1 MASNRALRHPTPP
14 QRPLHSVA
22 PRQKHVHFVC
32 TPPDS
37 PSTTPKVFAVR
48 MASASTPMWGS
59 PVKACSVAAA
69 PEEPSRPFFDGLQ
82 PLAYTGAALGIVP
95 VSFRP
100 LRLSFHPLRSTL
112 LYALLVQSFT
122 WWELFYVMTPW
133 RNGQPTAQ
141 DKFPNNKGFLAVVS
155 CFESV
160 HTTVHLTGSVIVLV
174 FWAEVHKVHKI
185 RSSCG
190 NLLVDFG
197 YVLWGRPKQPG
208 PRRRP
213 QHGLVW
219 ITTMALWV
227 MPGAMVILWSEY
239 VETGVEPKN
248 ALAHSLIN
256 AQLGFG
262 MIVLSLCFLRLHS
275 FATGLLSELR
285 QASLHV
291 SLKIGSRAGPLMVY
305 FVLFLRLFL
314 DSSQDRLYFMTS
326 NYQQSDADG
335 LTKRFACPQ
344 KIEQ

>member
-1 MASNRALRHPTPP
+1 
-14 QRPLHSVA
+14 
-22 PRQKHVHFVC
+22 
-32 TPPDS
+32 
-37 PSTTPKVFAVR
+37 
-48 MASASTPMWGS
+48 
-59 PVKACSVAAA
+59 
-69 PEEPSRPFFDGLQ
+69 
-82 PLAYTGAALGIVP
+82 
-95 VSFRP
+95 
-100 LRLSFHPLRSTL
+100 
-112 LYALLVQSFT
+112 
-122 WWELFYVMTPW
+122 MTPW